1 MQFVNL
7 DVKYEVY
14 ADMYNSSKSL
24 SYPDNKT
31 FINKV
36 SHCNATSNFKLKVNS
51 HVLLLHERRTLI
63 FILLEPALLFQLCE
77 KIKRNKEFLISTG
90 RVILL

>member
-7 DVKYEVY
+7 YVKYEVY

-24 SYPDNKT
+24 SYPDKT
-31 FINKV
+31 LINKV
-36 SHCNATSNFKLKVNS
+36 SHCNTPSSFKLKVNS

-63 FILLEPALLFQLCE
+63 FILLVPALLFQLCE
-77 KIKRNKEFLISTG
+77 KIKRNKEFRISTG
-90 RVILL
+90 RIILL